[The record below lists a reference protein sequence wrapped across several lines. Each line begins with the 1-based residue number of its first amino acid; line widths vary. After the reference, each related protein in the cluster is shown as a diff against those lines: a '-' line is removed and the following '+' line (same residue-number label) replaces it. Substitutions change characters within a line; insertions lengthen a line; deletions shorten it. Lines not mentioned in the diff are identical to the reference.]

1 MGQGFQQQGRLSTLI
16 GCLGDLVEDI
26 VVQLN
31 SPIQHASDTEA
42 KIVRRRGGSAAT
54 VAVVAASIAGH
65 SRFIGHLGDDAIGD
79 KLIAELADVNVE
91 FAGAQMGRTG
101 TIVVMVDPD
110 GERTMLTDRGS
121 SQDLE
126 GADPVWLDGL
136 SCLHVPFY
144 SLAQEPL
151 ATTARDLID
160 RAKAD
165 GHVVSIDASSVSV
178 LQAYGVDNAIKLFR
192 QLEPTVL
199 FCNEEEANLL
209 QVSIDPTS
217 FGAAMVVVKRGSD
230 PVSLFLP
237 GGEEISVPVPACP
250 PISNTTGAGDA
261 FTAGFLCALLAD
273 SSPAD
278 AALAG
283 HHAACSYLTS
293 QTSS

>member
-1 MGQGFQQQGRLSTLI
+1 MI

-26 VVQLN
+26 IVQLD

-42 KIVRRRGGSAAT
+42 RIVRRRGGSAAT
-54 VAVVAASIAGH
+54 VAVVAASIDGR
-65 SRFIGHLGDDAIGD
+65 SRFIGQLGDDSVGD
-79 KLIAELADVNVE
+79 KLIAELAAAGVD
-91 FAGAQMGRTG
+91 FAGARAGHTG
-101 TIVVMVDPD
+101 SIVVIVDPD

-121 SQDLE
+121 SQELQ
-126 GADPVWLDGL
+126 GLNPAWLDGL
-136 SCLHVPFY
+136 ACLHVPFY

-151 ATTARDLID
+151 ASTAQALSN
-160 RAKAD
+160 RAKAE
-165 GHVVSIDASSVSV
+165 GLLVSIDASSVSV
-178 LQAYGVDNAIKLFR
+178 LQTFGIDNAIELFR

-199 FCNEEEANLL
+199 FCNQEEADLL
-209 QVSIDPTS
+209 QVIGDPAE

-230 PVSLFLP
+230 PATLFLP
-237 GGEEISVPVPACP
+237 GPEEVPIPVPACP

-293 QTSS
+293 